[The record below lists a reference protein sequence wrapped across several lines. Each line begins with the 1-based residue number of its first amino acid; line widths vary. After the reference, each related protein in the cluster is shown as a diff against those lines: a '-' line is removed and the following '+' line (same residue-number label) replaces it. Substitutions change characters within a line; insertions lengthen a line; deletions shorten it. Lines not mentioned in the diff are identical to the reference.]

1 MAYLFTCDG
10 CESNRGSHG
19 HSSKDIKDVYNPVS
33 EHFSA
38 WDFFQ
43 VPLVWVVWHMQII
56 LGLESQG
63 VTTKKVRCYQLYL
76 CIFFCKIRTKWVL
89 FQENTSHRSSLITT

>member
-10 CESNRGSHG
+10 CESNHGSHG

-33 EHFSA
+33 VHFFA

-43 VPLVWVVWHMQII
+43 VPLVSVVWHMQII

-63 VTTKKVRCYQLYL
+63 VTTKRLGAIN
-76 CIFFCKIRTKWVL
+76 CIFAYSSVKVEPNGFCFKRILVTGVR
-89 FQENTSHRSSLITT
+89 